1 MKLTQDQ
8 QKVKDFL
15 DSHPHLS
22 KGVVNEEEMC
32 TIAVV
37 NMALTGRLTA
47 GLHPCVSHI
56 IHKWVIVTQDSM
68 PDAIRDSGAWRESIP
83 LIAGSAASEEIER
96 ARLKRIIAWMW
107 DSLADKA
114 VLAAVPEDA
123 RQAWGRML
131 VERTP
136 AAAYA
141 ASNAVAYAIPAVRAA
156 VDAAAD
162 AAEEAAGAAEEAD
175 DAAYAVRYAAEI
187 NDSART
193 SYWQRRDPAGLL
205 AGLVSMR

>member
-1 MKLTQDQ
+1 M
-8 QKVKDFL
+8 
-15 DSHPHLS
+15 
-22 KGVVNEEEMC
+22 E
-32 TIAVV
+32 
-37 NMALTGRLTA
+37 
-47 GLHPCVSHI
+47 
-56 IHKWVIVTQDSM
+56 
-68 PDAIRDSGAWRESIP
+68 
-83 LIAGSAASEEIER
+83 
-96 ARLKRIIAWMW
+96 WMW
-107 DSLADKA
+107 DALGDEAA
-114 VLAAVPEDA
+114 LAAVPADA

-205 AGLVSMR
+205 AELLANTH